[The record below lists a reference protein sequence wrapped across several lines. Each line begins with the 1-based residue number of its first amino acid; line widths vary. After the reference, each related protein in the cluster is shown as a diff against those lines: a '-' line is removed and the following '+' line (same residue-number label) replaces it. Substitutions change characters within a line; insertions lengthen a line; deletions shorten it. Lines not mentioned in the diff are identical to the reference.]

1 MKYNF
6 NLQLFALIGSQKNQG
21 GTKNNIDNGKS
32 SGSSSGSSSGGS
44 SSSTTGGSSTVG
56 GGSSSTTGGGTSHTI
71 GNQHSTTTGSSET
84 VGSQQGGSHS
94 TGTTVTGATGTV
106 DANTQAKR
114 DQALADYNADGKVT
128 DAYNRLQATLD
139 QKPGFQSQYE
149 SKLNDLYNNIM
160 NQSKFSYD
168 FNADAMYNMYKDQY
182 TQNGKRAMQDTMA
195 QQQAMN
201 GGYGSSYAQTAG
213 QQTYQNYLQQ
223 LNDMLPTLRNQAY
236 QEYQDEQN
244 RLLQQYNLTNDAY
257 NREYGQYRDA
267 VSDWQADRG
276 FNQGMYQDER
286 NFDYSQYNN
295 DRNFWNQEYWN
306 ERNAQQT
313 SNSSSDSTN
322 WSNSKS
328 NTTNRS
334 ETDSTSE
341 STTDSTNWSN
351 TNQSSWQDSTNW
363 SNTNSSHWTNSDKS
377 TSSATKTVPETKME
391 QTAKAD
397 VKNEHYWG
405 DSIPDNLGE
414 GIRADS
420 KVDASKANKYT
431 GTTNIAA
438 RNAGAFNINP
448 NGNLSNMSDGD
459 LIEMAGSL
467 KQKIADDPQ
476 NRDQIIQDYQRGMQL
491 TNAEMEWVLRFGQNN
506 LYNTQSWSNKNNSSN
521 PWMNYR

>member
-377 TSSATKTVPETKME
+377 TSSATKTVPYEAPSK
-391 QTAKAD
+391 KAD
-397 VKNEHYWG
+397 IDTKHWYG
-405 DSIPDNLGE
+405 DSVSGDMGE
-414 GIRADS
+414 SVRADS
-420 KVDASKANKYT
+420 KIDPTESYKYSS
-431 GTTNIAA
+431 TNSSSIPA
-438 RNAGAFNINP
+438 RNAGAFNISE
-448 NGNLSNMSDGD
+448 NGNLNKMSDQD
-459 LIEMAGSL
+459 LIQMSSALRQELAQNPQ
-467 KQKIADDPQ
+467 KQSE
-476 NRDQIIQDYQRGMQL
+476 IIRDYQNGMKL
-491 TNAEMEWVLRFGQNN
+491 TDAEMQWVLRFGQNN
-506 LYNTQSWSNKNNSSN
+506 LKNTSSN
-521 PWMNYR
+521 WSSTTPWMNYNW